1 MKIAI
6 IGAGFTGLSAAYAL
20 CKQGHSVTLFEKDHA
35 PGGLAIGYKKKEWE
49 WTLEAYYHHWFTN
62 DDAILSLA
70 KELHFPVLIK
80 RPKTSIF
87 IDGEIYQFD
96 TLLSI
101 LTFPKLPLWDKL
113 RMIETLG
120 LLKLNPFWK
129 SMEKVRAAE
138 FLPKAMGEK
147 AYELIW
153 KPQFVNKFGHYA
165 DKISLSWFWAR
176 IKKRTPHLAYPKGG
190 FLAFAKALEKAINT
204 SGGTILYNSTIS
216 SITTASGKVCV
227 QSEKKNYF
235 DKVIVTLPSFPFLKL
250 CPQLPEEYV
259 EKLKK
264 LEGLGALLVVMR
276 LKKQF
281 FTDNTYWLSV
291 CDTTS
296 PLMAIVEHTHFMDK
310 KYYNNEHIVYL
321 GNYLPFDHPYF
332 SMTEKELMEEFNPFL
347 KEINPTYQKNLID
360 IEVFKAPFAQP
371 IIPTNYSKIMPTFD
385 TPLPNVYLANIQQV
399 YPWDRGTN
407 YAVEL
412 GQKIADHILR

>member
-360 IEVFKAPFAQP
+360 IDVFKAPFAQP